1 MTFSTNTI
9 TKSTMYTT
17 VDETGV
23 LNNYAPETEI
33 YYADFPSVE
42 QQRNYI
48 SQGAIASFLVSL
60 LILTAFGIS

>member
-1 MTFSTNTI
+1 
-9 TKSTMYTT
+9 MYTT

-33 YYADFPSVE
+33 YYAEFPTLE

-48 SQGAIASFLVSL
+48 SQGAIASLLVCL

>member
-1 MTFSTNTI
+1 MTFSTNTM

-33 YYADFPSVE
+33 YYADFPTPE

>member
-1 MTFSTNTI
+1 
-9 TKSTMYTT
+9 MYTT

-33 YYADFPSVE
+33 YYADFPSPE

-48 SQGAIASFLVSL
+48 TQGAIASFLVSL

>member
-1 MTFSTNTI
+1 
-9 TKSTMYTT
+9 
-17 VDETGV
+17 
-23 LNNYAPETEI
+23 YAPETEI

-48 SQGAIASFLVSL
+48 SQGAIASLLVCL

>member
-33 YYADFPSVE
+33 YYADFPTLE

-48 SQGAIASFLVSL
+48 TQGAIASFLVSL